1 MLFIPR
7 VVPAFVGVMLVVGSA
22 SAQDRSASDGLGSR
36 LKIQDIVTIT
46 FNDGRTERG
55 TVEAIAPSSITLGVD
70 TAPRTLDLASVREI
84 RKQGDSLGNGALI
97 GFFSGLGASAVIG
110 GFTTAMCGNSGG
122 SNCPSLQAIAWILP
136 MAVGTGLGV
145 ALDASRTGS
154 TLVFG
159 GSKRVSLTPVV
170 GPAALGVSARVTRP

>member
-7 VVPAFVGVMLVVGSA
+7 IVPAFVGVILVVGPA
-22 SAQDRSASDGLGSR
+22 SAQDRVASEDLTSR
-36 LKIQDIVTIT
+36 LKIRDIVTVT
-46 FNDGRTERG
+46 FNNGRTERG
-55 TVEAIAPSSITLGVD
+55 MVEAISPSSITLGAD
-70 TAPRTLDLASVREI
+70 SAPRAVDLASVREI
-84 RKQGDSLGNGALI
+84 RKRGDSLSNGALI

-145 ALDASRTGS
+145 AFDASRTGS

-159 GSKRVSLTPVV
+159 GSKRVSVAPVV
-170 GPAALGVSARVTRP
+170 GPAALGVSARVTLP

>member
-7 VVPAFVGVMLVVGSA
+7 IVPSLVGVMLAVGQA
-22 SAQDRSASDGLGSR
+22 SAQDGSASEDLSSR
-36 LKIQDIVTIT
+36 LKIRDIVTVT
-46 FNDGRTERG
+46 FNDGKTERG
-55 TVEAIAPSSITLGVD
+55 TVEAISPSSITLGVD
-70 TAPRTLDLASVREI
+70 TTPRTVDLASVSEI
-84 RKQGDSLGNGALI
+84 RKRGDSLSNGALI
-97 GFFSGLGASAVIG
+97 GFFSGLGAAAVIG

-122 SNCPSLQAIAWILP
+122 SNCPSLQTIAWILP

-159 GSKRVSLTPVV
+159 GSKRVSIAPVV
-170 GPAALGVSARVTRP
+170 GPGALGVSASVTLP